1 EKLQEEKN
9 ILNMYV
15 SSHPFESIRTK
26 LSLEK
31 VQSIAQIKELAKNS
45 QIRTVGI
52 VESFR
57 KTHTK
62 RSETMAFATVS
73 DEFSEIDIVVFPSV
87 YRQISHRSEEH
98 TSELQSRFD
107 LVCRLL

>member
-1 EKLQEEKN
+1 MKKLKEKKN
-9 ILNMYV
+9 ILNMNI
-15 SSHPFESIRTK
+15 SSHPFENIRTK

-87 YRQISHRSEEH
+87 YRQISHWFKEESIVMKIGRAH
-98 TSELQSRFD
+98 
-107 LVCRLL
+107 V